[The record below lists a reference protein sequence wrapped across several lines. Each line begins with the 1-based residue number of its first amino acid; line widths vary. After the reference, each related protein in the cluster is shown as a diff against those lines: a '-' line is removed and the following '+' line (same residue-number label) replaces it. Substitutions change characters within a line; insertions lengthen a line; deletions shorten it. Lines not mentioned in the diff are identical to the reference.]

1 MDDKTYIKA
10 LEDRIRELEAF
21 MKGKTHEALRLLGE
35 PVPTEYIATQ
45 GRYPMME
52 REEVR
57 LLREEYGDDM
67 ADAWEQVEKALKQA
81 ELYQYNYVD
90 KLLDLLNEKDD
101 K

>member
-1 MDDKTYIKA
+1 
-10 LEDRIRELEAF
+10 
-21 MKGKTHEALRLLGE
+21 
-35 PVPTEYIATQ
+35 
-45 GRYPMME
+45 MME